1 MGSLRATEIFNNA
14 GLMLVA
20 IESVDLQQSKT
31 DTGCQVY
38 GNIEPIAV
46 IVCNADGIYALDMQ
60 ASLTAI
66 DQLLEDIP
74 ELCTMIAP
82 FNKA

>member
-1 MGSLRATEIFNNA
+1 MGSLCATEIFNDA

-31 DTGCQVY
+31 DTGCRVY

-46 IVCNADGIYALDMQ
+46 IVCKADGVYALDMQ

-66 DQLLEDIP
+66 EQLLEDVP
-74 ELCTMIAP
+74 GLGAMIAP